1 MDRQNLNEK
10 IEMIKNWLG
19 AGSLNIFGLPMSGK
33 DTVGM
38 RLAEDLQAKFLSSGI
53 IIRAY
58 EAEQDEDM
66 TGSGKLIPTNTFYDI
81 ILPYFSRKELQN
93 DSLILSS
100 VGRWSGEEDKIM
112 EAARVGG
119 HEIKAVIMLDL
130 TEEEVKKRFRAAK
143 ELNDRG
149 GRADDANM
157 EVFETRLAEFREK
170 TMPVLN
176 HYDELKMLIKVPAN
190 QSRDEVYNTVIKKLI
205 EFIRQKT
212 SSISF

>member
-1 MDRQNLNEK
+1 MEKMNLNEK
-10 IEMIKNWLG
+10 LEKIRSWLG
-19 AGSLNIFGLPMSGK
+19 TGSLNIFGLPMSGK

-38 RLAEDLQAKFLSSGI
+38 RLAEDLKAKFLSSGI

-58 EAEQDEDM
+58 EAEQNEDM

-81 ILPYFSRKELQN
+81 ILPYFSREELRD
-93 DSLILSS
+93 DSLVLSS

-112 EAARVGG
+112 EAAKAGG
-119 HEIKAVIMLDL
+119 HEIKAVVLLDL
-130 TEEEVKKRFRAAK
+130 TEEEVKNRFEAAK

-149 GRADDANM
+149 ERADDANI

-176 HYDELKMLIKVPAN
+176 HYDELKMLVKVPASG
-190 QSRDEVYNTVIKKLI
+190 SRDEVYTNVIDRLV
-205 EFIRQKT
+205 EFID
-212 SSISF
+212 SL

>member
-1 MDRQNLNEK
+1 MEKMNLNEK
-10 IEMIKNWLG
+10 LEKIKSWLG
-19 AGSLNIFGLPMSGK
+19 TGSLNIFGLPMSGK

-38 RLAEDLQAKFLSSGI
+38 RLTEDLQAKFLSSGI

-58 EAEQDEDM
+58 EAEQNEDM

-81 ILPYFSRKELQN
+81 ILPYFSREELRN
-93 DSLILSS
+93 DSLVLSS

-112 EAARVGG
+112 EAAKAGG
-119 HEIKAVIMLDL
+119 HEIKAVVMLDL
-130 TEEEVKKRFRAAK
+130 TEEEVKNRFEAAK

-149 GRADDANM
+149 ERADDANI

-176 HYDELKMLIKVPAN
+176 HYDELKMLVKVPAIG
-190 QSRDEVYNTVIKKLI
+190 SRDEVYANVIDRLI
-205 EFIRQKT
+205 EFIG
-212 SSISF
+212 SL

>member
-1 MDRQNLNEK
+1 
-10 IEMIKNWLG
+10 MIKNWLDT
-19 AGSLNIFGLPMSGK
+19 GSLNIFGLPMSGK

-58 EAEQDEDM
+58 EAEQNEDM

-190 QSRDEVYNTVIKKLI
+190 QSRDEVYDTVIEKLI
-205 EFIRQKT
+205 EFIG
-212 SSISF
+212 

>member
-1 MDRQNLNEK
+1 MNLNEK
-10 IEMIKNWLG
+10 LEKIKSWLRT
-19 AGSLNIFGLPMSGK
+19 GSLNIFGLPMSGK

-58 EAEQDEDM
+58 EAEQNEDM

-81 ILPYFSRKELQN
+81 ILPYFSREELSN
-93 DSLILSS
+93 DSLVLSS

-112 EAARVGG
+112 EAAKAGG
-119 HEIKAVIMLDL
+119 HEIKAVVMLDL
-130 TEEEVKKRFRAAK
+130 TEEEVKSRFEVAK

-149 GRADDANM
+149 ERADDANI

-176 HYDELKMLIKVPAN
+176 HYDELKMLVKVPASG
-190 QSRDEVYNTVIKKLI
+190 SRDEVYTNVIDRLV
-205 EFIRQKT
+205 EFID
-212 SSISF
+212 SL

>member
-1 MDRQNLNEK
+1 MEKINLNEK
-10 IEMIKNWLG
+10 LEKIRSWLG
-19 AGSLNIFGLPMSGK
+19 TGSLNIFGLPMSGK

-58 EAEQDEDM
+58 EAEQNEDM

-81 ILPYFSRKELQN
+81 ILPYFSREELRN
-93 DSLILSS
+93 DSLVLSS

-112 EAARVGG
+112 EAAKAGG
-119 HEIKAVIMLDL
+119 HEIKAVVMLDL
-130 TEEEVKKRFRAAK
+130 TEEEVKNRFEAAK

-149 GRADDANM
+149 ERADDANI

-176 HYDELKMLIKVPAN
+176 HYDELKMLVKVPAIG
-190 QSRDEVYNTVIKKLI
+190 SRDEVYANVIDRLV
-205 EFIRQKT
+205 EFID
-212 SSISF
+212 SL

>member
-1 MDRQNLNEK
+1 MNFNEK
-10 IEMIKNWLG
+10 LEKIKSWLG
-19 AGSLNIFGLPMSGK
+19 TGSLNIFGLPMSGK

-58 EAEQDEDM
+58 EAEQNEDM

-81 ILPYFSRKELQN
+81 ILPYFSREELHN
-93 DSLILSS
+93 DSLVLSS

-112 EAARVGG
+112 EAAKAGG
-119 HEIKAVIMLDL
+119 HEIKAVVLLDL
-130 TEEEVKKRFRAAK
+130 TEEEVKNRFEAAK

-149 GRADDANM
+149 ERADDANI

-176 HYDELKMLIKVPAN
+176 HYDELKMLVKVPASG
-190 QSRDEVYNTVIKKLI
+190 SRDEVYTNVIDRLV
-205 EFIRQKT
+205 EFID
-212 SSISF
+212 SL

>member
-1 MDRQNLNEK
+1 MEKMNLDEKLEK
-10 IEMIKNWLG
+10 IKSWLG
-19 AGSLNIFGLPMSGK
+19 TGSLNIFGLPMSGK

-58 EAEQDEDM
+58 EAEQNEDM

-81 ILPYFSRKELQN
+81 ILPYFSREELRN
-93 DSLILSS
+93 DSLVLSS

-112 EAARVGG
+112 EAAKAGG
-119 HEIKAVIMLDL
+119 HEIKAVVLLDL
-130 TEEEVKKRFRAAK
+130 TEEEVKNRFEAAK

-149 GRADDANM
+149 ERADDANI

-176 HYDELKMLIKVPAN
+176 HYDELKMLVKVPAIG
-190 QSRDEVYNTVIKKLI
+190 SRDEVYANVIDRLV
-205 EFIRQKT
+205 EFID
-212 SSISF
+212 SL

>member
-1 MDRQNLNEK
+1 MEKMNLNEK
-10 IEMIKNWLG
+10 LEKIKNWLG
-19 AGSLNIFGLPMSGK
+19 TGSLNIFGLPMSGK

-58 EAEQDEDM
+58 EAEQNEDM

-81 ILPYFSRKELQN
+81 ILPYFSREELRN
-93 DSLILSS
+93 DSLVLSS

-112 EAARVGG
+112 EAAKAGG
-119 HEIKAVIMLDL
+119 HEIKAVVLLDL
-130 TEEEVKKRFRAAK
+130 TEEEVKNRFEAAK

-149 GRADDANM
+149 ERADDANI

-176 HYDELKMLIKVPAN
+176 HYDELKMLVKVPASG
-190 QSRDEVYNTVIKKLI
+190 SRDEVYTNVVDRLV
-205 EFIRQKT
+205 EFID
-212 SSISF
+212 SL

>member
-1 MDRQNLNEK
+1 MEKMNLNEK
-10 IEMIKNWLG
+10 LEKIKSWLG
-19 AGSLNIFGLPMSGK
+19 TGSLNIFGLPMSGK

-58 EAEQDEDM
+58 EAEQNEDM

-81 ILPYFSRKELQN
+81 ILPYFSREELRN
-93 DSLILSS
+93 DSLVLSS

-112 EAARVGG
+112 EAAKAGG
-119 HEIKAVIMLDL
+119 HEIKAVVMLDL
-130 TEEEVKKRFRAAK
+130 TEEEVKNRFEAAK

-149 GRADDANM
+149 ERADDANI

-176 HYDELKMLIKVPAN
+176 HYDELKMLVKVPASG
-190 QSRDEVYNTVIKKLI
+190 SRDEVYTNVIDRLVK
-205 EFIRQKT
+205 FID
-212 SSISF
+212 SL

>member
-1 MDRQNLNEK
+1 MEKMNLNKKLEK
-10 IEMIKNWLG
+10 IKSWLG
-19 AGSLNIFGLPMSGK
+19 TGSLNIFGLPMSGK

-58 EAEQDEDM
+58 EAEQNEDM

-81 ILPYFSRKELQN
+81 ILPYFSREELHN
-93 DSLILSS
+93 DSLVLSS

-112 EAARVGG
+112 EAAKAGG
-119 HEIKAVIMLDL
+119 HEIKAVVLLDL
-130 TEEEVKKRFRAAK
+130 TEEEVKNRFEAAK

-149 GRADDANM
+149 ERADDANI

-176 HYDELKMLIKVPAN
+176 HYDELKMLVKVPASG
-190 QSRDEVYNTVIKKLI
+190 SRDEVYTNVIDRLV
-205 EFIRQKT
+205 EFID
-212 SSISF
+212 SL

>member
-1 MDRQNLNEK
+1 MEKMNLNEK
-10 IEMIKNWLG
+10 LEKIKSWLET
-19 AGSLNIFGLPMSGK
+19 GSLNIFGLPMSGK

-38 RLAEDLQAKFLSSGI
+38 RLAENLQAKFLSSGI

-58 EAEQDEDM
+58 EAEQNEDM

-81 ILPYFSRKELQN
+81 ILPYFSREELSN
-93 DSLILSS
+93 DSLVLSS

-112 EAARVGG
+112 EAAKAGG
-119 HEIKAVIMLDL
+119 HEIKAVVMLDL
-130 TEEEVKKRFRAAK
+130 TEEEVKNRFTAAK

-149 GRADDANM
+149 ERADDANI

-176 HYDELKMLIKVPAN
+176 HYDELKMLVKVPASG
-190 QSRDEVYNTVIKKLI
+190 SRDEVYTNVIDRLV
-205 EFIRQKT
+205 EFIG
-212 SSISF
+212 SL

>member
-1 MDRQNLNEK
+1 MEKMNLNEK
-10 IEMIKNWLG
+10 LEKIKSWLG
-19 AGSLNIFGLPMSGK
+19 TGSLNIFGLPMSGK

-58 EAEQDEDM
+58 EAEQNEDM

-81 ILPYFSRKELQN
+81 ILPYFSREELSN
-93 DSLILSS
+93 DSLVLSS

-112 EAARVGG
+112 EAAKAGG
-119 HEIKAVIMLDL
+119 HEIKAVVLLDL
-130 TEEEVKKRFRAAK
+130 TEEEVKNRFEAAK

-149 GRADDANM
+149 ERADDANI

-176 HYDELKMLIKVPAN
+176 HYDELKMLVKVPASG
-190 QSRDEVYNTVIKKLI
+190 SRDEVYTNVIDRLV
-205 EFIRQKT
+205 EFID
-212 SSISF
+212 SL

>member
-1 MDRQNLNEK
+1 MEKMNLNEK
-10 IEMIKNWLG
+10 LEKIKSWLG
-19 AGSLNIFGLPMSGK
+19 TGSLNIFGLPMSGK

-58 EAEQDEDM
+58 EAEQNEDM

-81 ILPYFSRKELQN
+81 ILPYFSREELRN
-93 DSLILSS
+93 DSLVLSS

-112 EAARVGG
+112 EAAKAGG
-119 HEIKAVIMLDL
+119 HEIKAVVMLDL
-130 TEEEVKKRFRAAK
+130 TEEEVKNRFEAAK

-149 GRADDANM
+149 ERADDANI

-176 HYDELKMLIKVPAN
+176 HYDELKMLVKVPASG
-190 QSRDEVYNTVIKKLI
+190 SRDEVYTNVIDRLVG
-205 EFIRQKT
+205 FID
-212 SSISF
+212 SL

>member
-1 MDRQNLNEK
+1 MEKINLNEK
-10 IEMIKNWLG
+10 LEIIKSWLG
-19 AGSLNIFGLPMSGK
+19 TGSLNIFGLPMSGK

-58 EAEQDEDM
+58 EAEQNEDM

-81 ILPYFSRKELQN
+81 ILPYFSREELRN
-93 DSLILSS
+93 DSLVLSS

-112 EAARVGG
+112 EAAKVGR
-119 HEIKAVIMLDL
+119 HEIKAVVMLDL
-130 TEEEVKKRFRAAK
+130 TEEEVKNRFEAAK
-143 ELNDRG
+143 ILNDRG
-149 GRADDANM
+149 ERADDSNI

-176 HYDELKMLIKVPAN
+176 HYDELKMLVKVPAIG
-190 QSRDEVYNTVIKKLI
+190 SRDEVYTNVINRLV
-205 EFIRQKT
+205 EFID
-212 SSISF
+212 SL

>member
-1 MDRQNLNEK
+1 MEKMNLNEK
-10 IEMIKNWLG
+10 LKKIKSWLG
-19 AGSLNIFGLPMSGK
+19 TGSLNIFGLPMSGK

-58 EAEQDEDM
+58 EAEQNEDM

-81 ILPYFSRKELQN
+81 ILPYFSREELRN
-93 DSLILSS
+93 DSLVLSS

-112 EAARVGG
+112 EAAKAGG
-119 HEIKAVIMLDL
+119 HEIKAVVLLDL
-130 TEEEVKKRFRAAK
+130 TEEEVKNRFEAAK

-149 GRADDANM
+149 ERADDANI

-176 HYDELKMLIKVPAN
+176 HYDELKMLVKVPAIG
-190 QSRDEVYNTVIKKLI
+190 SRDEVYTNVIDRLV
-205 EFIRQKT
+205 EFIG
-212 SSISF
+212 SL

>member
-1 MDRQNLNEK
+1 MEKMNLNEK
-10 IEMIKNWLG
+10 LEKIKSWLG
-19 AGSLNIFGLPMSGK
+19 TGSLNIFGLPMSGK

-58 EAEQDEDM
+58 EAEQNEDM

-81 ILPYFSRKELQN
+81 ILPYFSREELRN
-93 DSLILSS
+93 DSLVLSS

-112 EAARVGG
+112 EAAKAGG
-119 HEIKAVIMLDL
+119 HEIKAVVLLDL
-130 TEEEVKKRFRAAK
+130 TEEEVKNRFEAAK
-143 ELNDRG
+143 DLNDRG
-149 GRADDANM
+149 ERADDANI

-176 HYDELKMLIKVPAN
+176 HYDELKMLVKVPAIG
-190 QSRDEVYNTVIKKLI
+190 SRDEVYVNVIDRLV
-205 EFIRQKT
+205 EFID
-212 SSISF
+212 SL

>member
-1 MDRQNLNEK
+1 MEKMNLNEK
-10 IEMIKNWLG
+10 LEKIKSWLG
-19 AGSLNIFGLPMSGK
+19 TGSLNIFGLPMSGK

-58 EAEQDEDM
+58 EAEQNEDM

-81 ILPYFSRKELQN
+81 ILPYFSREELRN
-93 DSLILSS
+93 DSLVLSS

-112 EAARVGG
+112 EAAKAGG
-119 HEIKAVIMLDL
+119 HEIKAVVLLDL
-130 TEEEVKKRFRAAK
+130 TEEEVKNRFEAAK

-149 GRADDANM
+149 ERADDANI

-176 HYDELKMLIKVPAN
+176 HYDELKMLVKVPA
-190 QSRDEVYNTVIKKLI
+190 SGDRDEVYANVIDRLV
-205 EFIRQKT
+205 EFID
-212 SSISF
+212 SL